1 MRSFAMFLLWSVLGA
16 LIVAAFFISA
26 FFGDFGPIRFSAPG
40 LTILFMPIFTA
51 FVLGLLL
58 VDYELVTTVISAIFT
73 TVLAIAFVVGFMFAP
88 LIAGVAGEGEL
99 LQQFSVQRAA
109 LSAVLLFPLV
119 LLGTV
124 VGRAMGERIL
134 PPDTTREKR
143 KALMEET
150 RAWHDQLNRRE
161 PPASPPPPPEGPRP

>member
-1 MRSFAMFLLWSVLGA
+1 MFLLWSVLGA

-26 FFGDFGPIRFSAPG
+26 FFGDFGPIRFSDPG

-88 LIAGVAGEGEL
+88 LIAGVAGGGEL
-99 LQQFSVQRAA
+99 LKQFSVQRAA
-109 LSAVLLFPLV
+109 VSAALLFPLV
-119 LLGTV
+119 LLEPV
-124 VGRAMGERIL
+124 VGGARGERTL
-134 PPDTTREKR
+134 PRDTPGEKR
-143 KALMEET
+143 RALMEET
-150 RAWHDQLNRRE
+150 GAWPDKLNRRE
-161 PPASPPPPPEGPRP
+161 PPASPPPPPE